1 LVPAQAEAAARASG
15 GFSASTNPPGLNIK
29 SSTELMSAIAANFD
43 TSLKKRM
50 QL

>member
-1 LVPAQAEAAARASG
+1 LVPARVPVAARASG

-29 SSTELMSAIAANFD
+29 SKELMSAIAANFD